1 MFPFPDHICKTIW
14 HGIFKAQA
22 KHYTYSQKSGLPP
35 LLFLPKL
42 LPPQTAPTAWVLLLL
57 LPPLPAP
64 LLFPAAVTDTVVAA
78 PNAVGGFIAADAV
91 TVVLSMLGPTV
102 AAVIIAMVPIAGSLQ
117 FVVSVLFDRS
127 ILLAAAAA
135 ADELINYWQQPCLWH
150 CLETGEQCIDSM
162 VYCCID

>member
-1 MFPFPDHICKTIW
+1 MEFLKHTLLHLLTKVWSATTAVP
-14 HGIFKAQA
+14 AQA
-22 KHYTYSQKSGLPP
+22 ATTTDCFYCLGAAAAATTAVVAP
-35 LLFLPKL
+35 LLFL
-42 LPPQTAPTAWVLLLL
+42 V
-57 LPPLPAP
+57 
-64 LLFPAAVTDTVVAA
+64 AVAVTVVAA
-78 PNAVGGFIAADAV
+78 PNAVGAFIAADAV

-102 AAVIIAMVPIAGSLQ
+102 AAVIIAMVPIAGGLQ

-127 ILLAAAAA
+127 ILLAAAA